1 MKFYI
6 TKHCKERYRERIL
19 GNTGVV
25 DNLTITIL
33 KDLNSGKNITSKL
46 STELPRF
53 ILYIKQQYGSDKG
66 YNIIQKDHTFF
77 ILTKRKGTENLY
89 DVLTCYIEFKTYKK
103 FKHTVLTNE
112 EIHFKLS
119 TL

>member
-19 GNTGVV
+19 GNTGIVN
-25 DNLTITIL
+25 NLVIAIL

-53 ILYIKQQYGSDKG
+53 ILYLKQQYGSDKG

-77 ILTKRKGTENLY
+77 ILTKRKGTEDLY
-89 DVLTCYIEFKTYKK
+89 DVLTCYVEFETFKK

>member
-25 DNLTITIL
+25 DNLTLSIL

-77 ILTKRKGTENLY
+77 ILTKRKGTEALY
-89 DVLTCYIEFKTYKK
+89 DVLTCYVEFETYKK
-103 FKHTVLTNE
+103 FKHTILTNE
-112 EIHFKLS
+112 EIHLKLAM
-119 TL
+119 L

>member
-89 DVLTCYIEFKTYKK
+89 DVLTCYIEFDTYKK
-103 FKHTVLTNE
+103 FNNTVLTKQEVNL
-112 EIHFKLS
+112 KLAM
-119 TL
+119 L